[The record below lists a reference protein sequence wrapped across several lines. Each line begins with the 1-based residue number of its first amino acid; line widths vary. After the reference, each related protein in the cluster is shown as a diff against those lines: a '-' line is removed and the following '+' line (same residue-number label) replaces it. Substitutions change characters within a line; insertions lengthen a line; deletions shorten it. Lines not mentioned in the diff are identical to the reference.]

1 MSEMRGRTT
10 GSFRPRAVLT
20 GATGGIGKAIAHA
33 LAPRCEWLILTGRNQ
48 AALRTLQTEL
58 GASSVHVV
66 AGSLN
71 DDHTLQRIASMGE
84 SLGGANLLIN
94 NAGTS
99 AFHAFETQSAAAI
112 RSILETNTL
121 APMLMTRELL
131 PQLKAA
137 PQAQIINIGS
147 VFGSIG
153 FPGFAAYCASKSGLR
168 GFSQALRRELADTK
182 VTVRHFAPRAT
193 RTPINTAAVTA
204 MNRELNT
211 AEDAPER
218 VAQQLMQFIDG
229 AAWEKTLGGKEA
241 FFVFINR
248 LLPGIP
254 DKAMLAQLPIIRKY
268 LPR

>member
-1 MSEMRGRTT
+1 MSEAVFEMYD
-10 GSFRPRAVLT
+10 RPRVRAVLT
-20 GATGGIGKAIAHA
+20 GATGGIGKAIARE

-48 AALRTLQTEL
+48 DALSALQAELAAYP
-58 GASSVHVV
+58 VHVV
-66 AGSLN
+66 AGPLN
-71 DDHTLQRIASMGE
+71 DDDTLQRIARVGD

-99 AFHAFETQSAAAI
+99 AFHAFETQSAESI
-112 RSILETNTL
+112 RKVLETNTL
-121 APMLMTRELL
+121 APMLLTRELL
-131 PQLKAA
+131 PQLRRA

-153 FPGFAAYCASKSGLR
+153 FPGFAAYCASKSGLH
-168 GFSQALRRELADTK
+168 GFSQALRRELADTGVK
-182 VTVRHFAPRAT
+182 VRHFAPRAT
-193 RTPINTAAVTA
+193 RTPINTAAVSS

-218 VAQQLMQFIDG
+218 VAEQLMRFMDG
-229 AAWEKTLGGKEA
+229 AAWEKTLGAKES
-241 FFVFINR
+241 FFVFLNR

-254 DKAMLAQLPIIRKY
+254 DRAMLSQLPIIRKY